1 MKSNLQRHSNL
12 LTSVSREGVV
22 VGPNVIRSFITKAYK
37 ICLFAGKTLS
47 PDSNL
52 KFMINGDVKR
62 KKVMYF
68 FFQIDNNFP
77 WYIYSST
84 DHKNDVKMFKN

>member
-1 MKSNLQRHSNL
+1 MKTYLQRDSNL
-12 LTSVSREGVV
+12 LTSVSREGAV
-22 VGPNVIRSFITKAYK
+22 VGPNVIKYFITKAYS
-37 ICLFAGKTLS
+37 ICLFAGKTLT

-52 KFMINGDVKR
+52 KFIINKKR
-62 KKVMYF
+62 KREKKSCN

-84 DHKNDVKMFKN
+84 DQRNDVKMFKN